1 LASWYRRFIGTRNGD
16 AAERVLATAAAAGA
30 TPEALTALMGIAVTD
45 HVFVDGGHTI
55 DFTNKAFE
63 LLGHLG
69 WDRAEAVLPTLAQET
84 AAAGRSEETGEWRHP
99 HDLPGLL
106 APVQSAPAEHFHG
119 LFARPGS
126 GTFDDKATEALAWD
140 VLGDDPAE
148 IIAALDQAA
157 QQGASAEQLAR
168 AVAYA
173 SALRLTRF
181 HTQNDHG
188 DWDVVHHGF
197 TTANATHQ
205 LINRAAT
212 PELLR
217 GVYQA
222 AMKVFLDRFLNI
234 PPARL
239 PSQHAAASAAPGIT
253 HGRPELSG
261 LQACWDQE
269 GMVDEAGAIV
279 YGWLRD
285 GGEVGAVLEAL
296 GSALLNEDADFH
308 WYQTYEAAVRQA
320 AAWPAGS
327 EPVALILAGTARFL
341 AAHTPTRRE
350 LAQVVRIAARLRRG
364 EVLYEDV

>member
-1 LASWYRRFIGTRNGD
+1 MAAPTRPSRSPRALQSSPADHWPGAAQNSLGSPSSPGGT
-16 AAERVLATAAAAGA
+16 
-30 TPEALTALMGIAVTD
+30 
-45 HVFVDGGHTI
+45 
-55 DFTNKAFE
+55 
-63 LLGHLG
+63 
-69 WDRAEAVLPTLAQET
+69 
-84 AAAGRSEETGEWRHP
+84 
-99 HDLPGLL
+99 
-106 APVQSAPAEHFHG
+106 
-119 LFARPGS
+119 

-140 VLGDDPAE
+140 VLGDDPGE

-157 QQGASAEQLAR
+157 EQGASAEQLAR

-173 SALRLTRF
+173 AALRLTRF

-205 LINRAAT
+205 LINRSAT

-239 PSQHAAASAAPGIT
+239 PGQHAASAASSPTASSSTASSSTASSSTAASSSSSGPALAPG
-253 HGRPELSG
+253 HPDLSG
-261 LQACWDQE
+261 LQPCWDQE

-279 YGWLRD
+279 YAWLRD
-285 GGEVGAVLEAL
+285 GREVGAVLEAL

-350 LAQVVRIAARLRRG
+350 LAQVVRIAGRLRRG
-364 EVLYEDV
+364 EALYEDV